1 MISIHEI
8 LSVTCKTLIFIS
20 IKIERE
26 YFVVLQINAN
36 RERFATRMS
45 TLF

>member
-1 MISIHEI
+1 MIAVHEI

-20 IKIERE
+20 IKIERVF
-26 YFVVLQINAN
+26 FVVLQINAN
-36 RERFATRMS
+36 RERFATRMR